1 MNVLVW
7 LRDARKGMTKKEG
20 EIRATVVCVHRDTDT
35 QKKNSR
41 EEKSNNFCVRL
52 SVCVRSMLV
61 SLIVSLSGFAQC
73 CWTHGVYCAL
83 NGRTFDLLLSS
94 IGMSIYFVSAL

>member
-20 EIRATVVCVHRDTDT
+20 EIRVTVVCVHRDTDT
-35 QKKNSR
+35 QKKTVER
-41 EEKSNNFCVRL
+41 KKSNNFCVRL

-61 SLIVSLSGFAQC
+61 SCSFLSLASRNVVGHTVC
-73 CWTHGVYCAL
+73 IAL
-83 NGRTFDLLLSS
+83 
-94 IGMSIYFVSAL
+94 